1 MPTSDEVAA
10 SMSQPA
16 IAALLWLGFAAV
28 ARRFLSPRTRIA
40 SFSPLAGVFAVGLS
54 PAFSVLAN
62 FGSSILV
69 GFIEA
74 ALLMAD
80 LTLFF
85 GPVVIAI
92 ARVLRGPLGGLSDWK
107 PAVAY
112 VVAVGTGLA
121 ACWSALAALWWV
133 TEIKPDLVGSVEV
146 AVFGGVATACIAL
159 VRTDRRL
166 QLRSASLP

>member
-1 MPTSDEVAA
+1 MPTSEEF
-10 SMSQPA
+10 SQFMSEPV
-16 IAALLWLGFAAV
+16 IAALGWLGLSGV
-28 ARRFLSPRTRIA
+28 ARLVLSPRTRIA
-40 SFSPLAGVFAVGLS
+40 SLSPLAGVFAIGLG
-54 PAFSVLAN
+54 PAFSVLASL
-62 FGSSILV
+62 GSSIFV

-85 GPVVIAI
+85 GPVVVAV
-92 ARVLRGPLGGLSDWK
+92 ARVLRGPLGGVANWK
-107 PAVAY
+107 PGVAY
-112 VVAVGTGLA
+112 LVAVGTGLA

-159 VRTDRRL
+159 VRTDGHL
-166 QLRSASLP
+166 QSRSASIP

>member
-1 MPTSDEVAA
+1 MLSWDEVAA
-10 SMSQPA
+10 FMSQPA

-28 ARRFLSPRTRIA
+28 TRRFLSPRTRIA
-40 SFSPLAGVFAVGLS
+40 SLSPLAGVFAVGLT
-54 PAFSVLAN
+54 PAFTVLAH
-62 FGSSILV
+62 FGSSIFVGLV
-69 GFIEA
+69 EA

-85 GPVVIAI
+85 GPVVVAI
-92 ARVLRGPLGGLSDWK
+92 ARVLRGPLGGLSDWR

-112 VVAVGTGLA
+112 LVAVGTGLA

-146 AVFGGVATACIAL
+146 AVFGGVATACLAL
-159 VRTDRRL
+159 VRTDRHL
-166 QLRSASLP
+166 QARAAALP